1 MPPSLARAGEA
12 LSYVQGESL
21 KGSAAVFW
29 RLSNSPVTSASRWWP
44 LAEPGVKLDTQ
55 TPKKI
60 KMPLDYAL
68 LKLHDAMELVFDYD
82 HDRNFVPSAD
92 QLVLFALLHEQ
103 IIGYEAMLLIIVKEM
118 HERAKTAIEAEAV
131 HLARPSSK

>member
-1 MPPSLARAGEA
+1 MSKAKAQRAARPSSGGFLTPR
-12 LSYVQGESL
+12 
-21 KGSAAVFW
+21 
-29 RLSNSPVTSASRWWP
+29 SPAHRVGGHSRNR
-44 LAEPGVKLDTQ
+44 GVKLDTQ

-68 LKLHDAMELVFDYD
+68 LKLHDAMEMVFDYD

-92 QLVLFALLHEQ
+92 QLVLFALLHKQ

-118 HERAKTAIEAEAV
+118 HERAKTAMEAEAA
-131 HLARPSSK
+131 HLAIRRNKNPA